1 MDRKEILE
9 KVNRVKYWR
18 HQIDLGDGILTPG
31 THAFDYPRMPEDLRG
46 KTVLD
51 IGAWDGMDSFEAE
64 RRGAKRVLA
73 TDIWYDPKWSKE
85 LWEGIRKGMEGFLT
99 AREILGSK
107 VEYKNI
113 DVYDMS
119 PETVGEFDIVLFL
132 AVLYHLP
139 DSLLAL
145 RKIAS
150 VTKEMVVVESAVV
163 KTRSE
168 DIPLMA
174 FKYTNL
180 LPGKE
185 PSCTPNLLCL
195 KQLILAAGFKNVE
208 ISISNVRIPE
218 PPRGTISNGTY
229 LRCEPDMLAKTITVL
244 DKGKSII
251 VLGSADGETEIDKI
265 RKDCWYRVEVWE
277 QRIQGW
283 VYGASLDL
291 TTGRIA
297 QIKSLSFIPSPRGL
311 IDRFSGKFAKSYRAI
326 AKGYK

>member
-1 MDRKEILE
+1 MNREEMLGKI
-9 KVNRVKYWR
+9 NRVKYWR
-18 HQIDLGDGILTPG
+18 HRIDLGNGIYTPG
-31 THAFDYPRMPEDLRG
+31 SHAFDYPRMPGDLSG

-51 IGAWDGMDSFEAE
+51 IGAWDGMYSFEAE
-64 RRGAKRVLA
+64 RRGARRVLA
-73 TDIWYDPKWSKE
+73 TDVWHDPKWSKE
-85 LWEGIRKGMEGFLT
+85 LWEGIRGGAEGFLT

-113 DVYDMS
+113 DVYDIS
-119 PETVGEFDIVLFL
+119 SETVGEFDIVLFL

-139 DSLLAL
+139 DPLLAL

-168 DIPLMA
+168 NIPLMV
-174 FKYTNL
+174 FNYTNL

-185 PSCTPNLLCL
+185 PSFTPNLLCL

-208 ISISNVRIPE
+208 ASISNVRIPAS
-218 PPRGTISNGTY
+218 PRGTISNGTY
-229 LRCEPDMLAKTITVL
+229 LCYEPDMLAKTITVL
-244 DKGKSII
+244 DKGKSVV
-251 VLGSADGETEIDKI
+251 VLGSADGEAEIDKI
-265 RKDCWYRVEVWE
+265 RKDRWYRVEVWE

-283 VYGASLDL
+283 VYGASLNL

-311 IDRFSGKFAKSYRAI
+311 IDRFSGKFAKGYRAI

>member
-1 MDRKEILE
+1 MRDRKEILE
-9 KVNRVKYWR
+9 KINRVKYWR
-18 HQIDLGDGILTPG
+18 HRIDLGNGIYTPG
-31 THAFDYPRMPEDLRG
+31 THAFDYLRMPEDLRG

-51 IGAWDGMDSFEAE
+51 IGAWDGMYSFEAE
-64 RRGAKRVLA
+64 KRGAKRVLA
-73 TDIWYDPKWSKE
+73 TDIWHAPRINKE
-85 LWEGIRKGMEGFLT
+85 FWGGVREGMEGFLI

-113 DVYDMS
+113 DVYDIS

-132 AVLYHLP
+132 ATLHHLP
-139 DSLLAL
+139 DPFLAL

-150 VTKEMVVVESAVV
+150 VTKEMLVVESQVV

-174 FKYTNL
+174 FNYTNL
-180 LPGKE
+180 PAGKE
-185 PSCTPNLLCL
+185 PSFTPNLLCL

-208 ISISNVRIPE
+208 ISISNVRALA

-229 LRCEPDMLAKTITVL
+229 LHCEPDMLAKTITVL
-244 DKGKSII
+244 GKGKSVV
-251 VLGSADGETEIDKI
+251 VLGSADGETQIDKI
-265 RKDCWYRVEVWE
+265 RKDCWYRVETWVDLA
-277 QRIQGW
+277 QGW

-291 TTGRIA
+291 SIDRIA
-297 QIKSLSFIPSPRGL
+297 QIKSFIITKLSRDFMKISRV
-311 IDRFSGKFAKSYRAI
+311 I